1 MNQTESV
8 TLDAMLATGASYRQ
22 IDYWAQRGY
31 LKPVQE
37 KQGSGNNRSWPASER
52 EIARIMM
59 KLLGVGVELAR
70 AAQYARRAVE
80 TGAPEIDLGN
90 GLMLT
95 IATPESS
102 EAQA

>member
-37 KQGSGNNRSWPASER
+37 KQGSGNNRSWPASECDV
-52 EIARIMM
+52 ARIMM

-80 TGAPEIDLGN
+80 TEASEIDLGN
-90 GLMLT
+90 GLVLH
-95 IATPESS
+95 I
-102 EAQA
+102 EAAE